1 MNKKNLDKCALSH
14 SSQWMQR
21 LASADDRKSRVSVS
35 SSTIEGVVIGHRVIG
50 VENTRTMCSYVTDV
64 VTVRRL
70 GMGAAVVRHESS

>member
-1 MNKKNLDKCALSH
+1 MNKENLDKCALSH

-21 LASADDRKSRVSVS
+21 LASADDRKSRVSLS

-64 VTVRRL
+64 
-70 GMGAAVVRHESS
+70 GDSAPFGDGGGGGKA